1 MRKTITL
8 ILVAVAMMVAT
19 PSQAQVKFGLRAG
32 LNVTD
37 MSLDKKVVK
46 TKNRI
51 GFFVGPT
58 VKFTLPIVGVGIDAS
73 ALYDQRETEIE
84 NSKEKIKEQAV
95 NIPVNLRYGIGLGS
109 MASGYIAFGPQFAL
123 NVGNK
128 DEKLLEN
135 TTWKL
140 DNSTFS
146 INVGAGVMLMD
157 HFQVG
162 ANYNIVCGKTGEL
175 EIVEGVKTVLK
186 GRANAWQIHASYYF

>member
-146 INVGAGVMLMD
+146 INVGAGVMLID

>member
-1 MRKTITL
+1 MRKTLTL

>member
-58 VKFTLPIVGVGIDAS
+58 VKFTLPIVGVGIGAS
-73 ALYDQRETEIE
+73 EIYEQRETEIE

>member
-1 MRKTITL
+1 M
-8 ILVAVAMMVAT
+8 
-19 PSQAQVKFGLRAG
+19 
-32 LNVTD
+32 
-37 MSLDKKVVK
+37 
-46 TKNRI
+46 
-51 GFFVGPT
+51 GPT

>member
-1 MRKTITL
+1 
-8 ILVAVAMMVAT
+8 
-19 PSQAQVKFGLRAG
+19 
-32 LNVTD
+32 

-46 TKNRI
+46 TKNRT

>member
-32 LNVTD
+32 LNLTD

-84 NSKEKIKEQAV
+84 NSKEKIKEQVV

>member
-37 MSLDKKVVK
+37 MFLDKKVVK

>member
-32 LNVTD
+32 LNLTD